1 MKKENHSLD
10 ALILTGIRF
19 MTLLINILSTAILS
33 KVLSLEEFG
42 TYTTGNLIVTT
53 AANITILG
61 MMDAANYFYHQ
72 SDLNRRD
79 CINTIAFLQILL
91 GIACAAVIVLSGSSI
106 TAYFGNPML
115 GGIYAYIALRPLLEN
130 LSNSLLSLQMAI
142 RKARAVGIQNA
153 LFAIGKLAAILFT
166 VTVTKDIRTVFGA
179 YLLLDLGTV
188 FYYYWNFKKAEFAID
203 PRACRKELITPV
215 LRFAVP
221 MGLYVMVNGL
231 NRDLDKL
238 VIGRFESTS
247 LLAIYSNCAA
257 PLPLG
262 IVSAAFLTVIVP
274 TMTKLIQNDALERA
288 RRLFRDY
295 LSIGFIS
302 TAILAT
308 ACMIL
313 SEETILLLYGEKYLP
328 GKTVFLLYIL
338 VDLIKF
344 ANTSLV
350 LSAKGRTKTLMSIS
364 FLMLLVNGVLNL
376 LLHLLFGM
384 IGPAIATVAVSFA
397 MTLVLLAFSGR
408 ILHAGFFDLVD
419 WPVIG
424 KTAISLVA
432 VGACADG
439 LRAWLRGNDIPY
451 FLRLCIVGGS
461 LCLALLLINWK
472 RIRQLLHAVNHECK
486 EK

>member
-1 MKKENHSLD
+1 MKNKNLSLD

-19 MTLLINILSTAILS
+19 MTILVNILSTAMLS
-33 KVLSLEEFG
+33 KALSLEEFG

-72 SDLNRRD
+72 RDLNRRD
-79 CINTIAFLQILL
+79 CINTIAFLQIVL
-91 GIACAAVIVLSGSSI
+91 GITCAAVIVLSGKGI
-106 TAYFGNPML
+106 TAYFANPML

-130 LSNSLLSLQMAI
+130 LSNSLLSLQMSI
-142 RKARAVGIQNA
+142 GKARAVGVQNA
-153 LFAIGKLAAILFT
+153 LFAIGKLAAILLT

-188 FYYYWNFKKAEFAID
+188 IYYYWNFKKAEFAID
-203 PRACRKELITPV
+203 PRDYRKELLAPV

-231 NRDLDKL
+231 ARDLDKL
-238 VIGRFESTS
+238 VIGRFESTAQ
-247 LLAIYSNCAA
+247 LAIYSNCATL
-257 PLPLG
+257 LPFG

-274 TMTKLIQNDALERA
+274 TMTQLIQNDAFDRA
-288 RRLFRDY
+288 SRLFRDY

-302 TAILAT
+302 TAILTT

-313 SEETILLLYGEKYLP
+313 SEEAILLLYGEKYLA
-328 GKTVFLLYIL
+328 GESIFILYIF

-350 LSAKGRTKTLMSIS
+350 LSAKGRTKTLMFIS
-364 FLMLLVNGVLNL
+364 FLMLFCNGVLNL
-376 LLHLLFGM
+376 VLYHLFGM
-384 IGPAIATVAVSFA
+384 IGPAIATVLATFA
-397 MTLVLLAFSGR
+397 TTLVLMAFSGR
-408 ILHAGFFDLVD
+408 ILHASVFDLVD

-424 KTAISLVA
+424 KTTISLVA
-432 VGACADG
+432 ASVCADG
-439 LRAWLRGNDIPY
+439 LRALLRANNVPY

-461 LCLALLLINWK
+461 LCLVLLLINWK
-472 RIRQLLHAVNHECK
+472 RINRLFRAVNYECK
-486 EK
+486 GK